1 MAYTS
6 SYLNLVSTSPLGGGF
21 KKWVYTSTDAVATF
35 TGAGYITDATKKGM
49 LKGDEVLVVD
59 QTTPALYQ
67 CVVSAVSSGAATLLV
82 VSPQNASVNARAY
95 KQTYIIPVQLS
106 AIVNSAD
113 YRLAIPY
120 AFRLDS
126 VLFRTT
132 TVASTAAKLATLTAD
147 VNAVAVTG
155 GVMAL
160 TTANQ
165 NTAGGTVAGTA
176 ITAGG
181 TGTAGQTIG
190 ATASAVTAFAEGAGF
205 IEFTVT
211 NLDLLNATL

>member
-6 SYLNLVSTSPLGGGF
+6 STLSCISDAPLGGQF

-35 TGAGYITDATKKGM
+35 IGAGYIADATKRGM
-49 LKGDEVLVVD
+49 FKGDEVLIVD
-59 QTTPALYQ
+59 QSTPALYQ
-67 CVVSAVSSGAATLLV
+67 CVVSSVSAGAATLLV
-82 VSPQNASVNARAY
+82 VGPQNASVNARAY
-95 KQTYIIPVQLS
+95 KSSIIIPVQLS

-113 YRLAIPY
+113 YRIAIPF

-126 VLFRTT
+126 VLFRTV
-132 TVASTAAKLATLTAD
+132 TVASTASKLATLTAD
-147 VNAVAVTG
+147 VNAAAVTG

-176 ITAGG
+176 VTAGNV
-181 TGTAGQTIG
+181 GTAGQTVG
-190 ATASAVTAFAEGAGF
+190 ATASSVTAFAEGSGF